1 MVHFSHGE
9 CALFASDLWCKDGNA
24 HALVAHINPY
34 VVNLLIPQTKN
45 FLTIK
50 SLHRVFIWKVE
61 AMSSLLQVVYMTR
74 RDSAST
80 GFATWGHF
88 TALCFGGGGFGRL
101 FGDRH
106 SGSGSRAPSGHLGC
120 FSESLPKQSH
130 QKRAAIWRRG
140 SAAEPTK
147 CVQVTS

>member
-1 MVHFSHGE
+1 MGV
-9 CALFASDLWCKDGNA
+9 CALFASNLWCKDANA
-24 HALVAHINPY
+24 HALVAHTNPY
-34 VVNLLIPQTKN
+34 MINLLIPQTEII
-45 FLTIK
+45 LSIK
-50 SLHRVFIWKVE
+50 SLHGVFIWKVE
-61 AMSSLLQVVYMTR
+61 AMSSVLQALYMTR
-74 RDSAST
+74 REAAST
-80 GFATWGHF
+80 GFATLGHF
-88 TALCFGGGGFGRL
+88 TAFIWGGGVGRL

-130 QKRAAIWRRG
+130 QKRAAIWCRG